1 MLIDLSPLKN
11 RNFRNLFLGQTIAS
25 FGSQMTQITIPLQ
38 VYALTKSTFY
48 TGLIS
53 AVELVFLIGAALLGG
68 FFADTKEKRQLLL
81 VSEAFLSLLVLG
93 LALNASR
100 EHANLI
106 FIFVMAAGASVLGG
120 LHRPVLESVTPRIVP
135 KEDLAKVSAILPLR
149 TVLTMI
155 VSPTIAGLCISHFG
169 AKVTYLIDFVT
180 LITSM
185 IFLLRMPKL
194 LPLKD
199 SQDSKLSFFKSV
211 LEGAG
216 YVRKRQ
222 ELFGSYLIDFI
233 AMVFCMPHALFPAI
247 ADSYNKK
254 EMVGFLYAAP
264 AVGGMLI
271 TIFSK
276 WTLGMHRHGRLIIFA
291 AICWALSISTIGLA
305 YSFHWVIVALL
316 FAGLFDMIS
325 GIFRMT
331 LWNQT
336 IPDEFR
342 GRLASFEML
351 SYSSG
356 PLLGNAI
363 SGLLADSI
371 GLHNGLLCGGLIS
384 CFLIIVSSF
393 RLPKFWN
400 YRSKYESLPSP

>member
-11 RNFRNLFLGQTIAS
+11 RNFRNLFLGQTISS
-25 FGSQMTQITIPLQ
+25 FGSQMTQIAIPLQ

-53 AVELVFLIGAALLGG
+53 AVEFVFLVGAALMGG

-81 VSEAFLSLLVLG
+81 VSEFFLALLVLS
-93 LALNASR
+93 LAYNASR
-100 EHANLI
+100 DHTSLV
-106 FIFVMAAGASVLGG
+106 FIFVIAAGCSVLGG

-149 TVLTMI
+149 NVLTMI

-169 AKVTYLIDFVT
+169 ATMTYLVDFATFVA
-180 LITSM
+180 SFV
-185 IFLLRMPKL
+185 FLWRMPKL

-199 SQDSKLSFFKSV
+199 QDRNALPFFKSV
-211 LEGAG
+211 LEGAR

-222 ELFGSYLIDFI
+222 ELLGTYLVDFI

-247 ADSYNKK
+247 ADAYDKK
-254 EMVGFLYAAP
+254 EFVGFLYAAP
-264 AVGGMLI
+264 SVGGMLI

-276 WTLGMHRHGRLIIFA
+276 WTLGVHRHGRFIIFA
-291 AICWALSISTIGLA
+291 AILWALSISTIGLA
-305 YSFHWVIVALL
+305 YSFYWVIAALF
-316 FAGLFDMIS
+316 FAGLFDMVS

-331 LWNQT
+331 MWNQT

-356 PLLGNAI
+356 PLLGNAL
-363 SGLLADSI
+363 SGFLADSI

-384 CFLIIVSSF
+384 CFFIILSSS

-400 YRSKYESLPSP
+400 YQSDI